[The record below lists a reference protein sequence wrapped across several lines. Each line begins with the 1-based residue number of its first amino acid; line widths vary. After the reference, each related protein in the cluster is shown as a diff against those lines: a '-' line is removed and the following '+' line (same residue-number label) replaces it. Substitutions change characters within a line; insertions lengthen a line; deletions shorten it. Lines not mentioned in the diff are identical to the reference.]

1 MPARRLFRVV
11 RAQRERRAI
20 PDFTRTAVNCFSPG
34 DVSIQGRSIS
44 ITAGMPVSS
53 VHPNLLASLYAEL
66 RAENGVD
73 LLQSHQGK
81 VDGF

>member
-1 MPARRLFRVV
+1 
-11 RAQRERRAI
+11 
-20 PDFTRTAVNCFSPG
+20 
-34 DVSIQGRSIS
+34 VSIEGRSIS
-44 ITAGMPVSS
+44 ITAGMPVSG

-73 LLQSHQGK
+73 LLQSLQGK

>member
-1 MPARRLFRVV
+1 
-11 RAQRERRAI
+11 
-20 PDFTRTAVNCFSPG
+20 
-34 DVSIQGRSIS
+34 VSIQGRSIS
-44 ITAGMPVSS
+44 IIAGMPVSS

>member
-1 MPARRLFRVV
+1 MPARRLSRGV
-11 RAQRERRAI
+11 RAQRVRRAV
-20 PDFTRTAVNCFSPG
+20 PAFTRPAVNRFSPD
-34 DVSIQGRSIS
+34 DVSIEGRSIS
-44 ITAGMPVSS
+44 ITAGMPVSG

-73 LLQSHQGK
+73 LLQSLQGK